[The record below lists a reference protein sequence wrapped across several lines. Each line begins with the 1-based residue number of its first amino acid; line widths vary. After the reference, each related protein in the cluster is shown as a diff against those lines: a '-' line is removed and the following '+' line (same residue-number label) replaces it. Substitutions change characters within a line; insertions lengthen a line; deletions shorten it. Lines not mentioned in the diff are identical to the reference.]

1 MLKFGAKIQIHYFST
16 FWKFGAKIQIGK
28 WRFSIQNKNDLR
40 IFKHLKSWHQKIQ
53 NWKRLIFGAKIQ
65 IVEIYQFTVLSFL
78 VVIENNEC
86 LVLISLWTMVVVET
100 IFNCFYVY
108 DWLILDKII
117 KDWLVVYAH
126 LVLVP
131 SVEISSDSGQDGD
144 KFT

>member
-1 MLKFGAKIQIHYFST
+1 MAQKF
-16 FWKFGAKIQIGK
+16 KFTIFQLFENLARKFKLENEDFQFK
-28 WRFSIQNKNDLR
+28 TKNDLR

-100 IFNCFYVY
+100 IFNFFYVY

>member
-100 IFNCFYVY
+100 IFNCFNVF
-108 DWLILDKII
+108 DLEQDQGLISCVCSSRVGTKRRDK
-117 KDWLVVYAH
+117 
-126 LVLVP
+126 
-131 SVEISSDSGQDGD
+131 QR
-144 KFT
+144 